1 MKPKISSLLFAGLAF
16 SGLALGPQPVYAW
29 SDNDGCSSRPGSRQQ
44 LPVVPITGTGKSVY
58 MKTPNAEQRYVRDET
73 MTLLMNVSLLT
84 KKDVIVTSGYRSCAY
99 TRNKLRGRNR
109 SQHTQGT
116 AVDFK
121 VEGYDSPALYKL
133 ARRAGAKGV
142 GIYCGNFSHL
152 DTGPARSWNHC
163 GGSK

>member
-1 MKPKISSLLFAGLAF
+1 MKLLIPSLFLAAAV
-16 SGLALGPQPVYAW
+16 LASAALDSAPAHAW
-29 SDNDGCSSRPGSRQQ
+29 SDADGCSSRPGPRQQ

-109 SQHTQGT
+109 SQHTQAT
-116 AVDFK
+116 AVDFT
-121 VEGYDSPALYKL
+121 VAGYDSQGLFAL

-142 GIYCGNFSHL
+142 GVYCGNFSHL